1 MHRRGRNHAKPQH
14 QWTEYVR
21 RGGARYAATLGHPR
35 TIADDRHQIR
45 LRRRPVPRLHGSR
58 QRRSGAILPDRDQ
71 RRRRQEDYHHRRP
84 QRQGRSSL
92 AEGLDRRAG
101 AAMRLLPV
109 RPDHAGSGTAF
120 QEPEADQGRSGG
132 AYGRQSLPL
141 HDLFAHPEGDHA
153 RRVRNA
159 YRLQRGNR
167 AEGNM
172 NRHVK
177 ITAPGPADL
186 SRRSFM
192 VGSAAAG
199 LALGYSIVP
208 GMLGADQALAA
219 TSNFDPSVW
228 YSIAPDGMRTGTR
241 RKADMGEP
249 LASTMAQIIS
259 EELGSSWKDMRVQLA
274 SNDPKFNDPVLG
286 AQITGGSW
294 STMMNFDAMSRAGAA
309 GRMAWTEAAA
319 ATMGVPAS
327 ELIVRDSVIS
337 HPKSKKSMTFADV
350 VKSGKATKTFTPD
363 ELKAIKLKT
372 PDQYTMI
379 GVSVPQLDIPSKTNG
394 TAKYG
399 IDVMLPG
406 MVYGKVVT
414 PPVRYGAIVKAV
426 DDSEAKKV
434 PGFIKAVTLDDKT
447 GTTTGW
453 VVAVANTY
461 ANARKAADALKVTY
475 DGGPNAKLSSESLF
489 AEAKRLQ
496 ALDDSGQFF
505 VKDGD
510 TAAAFGTAA
519 KTMEA
524 EYTTNI
530 NIHAPMEPMNATA
543 QLQGDIW
550 HIYSGNQFATRSGA
564 IAAGAAGVDP
574 KFVVMHQMWLGGGFG
589 RRLGADL
596 MVPAV
601 QAAKA
606 GGKPVK
612 VIFSR
617 EDDMTMDF
625 SRPLTFQKIKAGLDA
640 DGKLIAM
647 NHDVVSAWP
656 TKRWGIPDFLSPSA
670 DKKGGLDAFTV
681 NGADFFY
688 SVPNHNVRAILNEMA
703 HNATPSGQ
711 LRSVAPGWTFW
722 AVESMVD
729 EIAHAVGKDP
739 AQYRIDMLD
748 GKGANAGGAQRLR
761 NTLLAAMGLSGY
773 GTRQLPKG
781 EGMGVACVSSQERA
795 TASWTACVAHVA
807 VAPSGEVKVKKLT
820 VATDVGTQVHPDNIR
835 AQVEGAALWGLSLA
849 MYEKA
854 TPKDGGIEQ
863 TNFDTYTPLRMSQV
877 PEVAITVIA
886 NGEKP
891 TGVGEPAV
899 TVVAPAIGNAIFNAC
914 GARVRSLPITAEA
927 VKGAMKA

>member
-1 MHRRGRNHAKPQH
+1 
-14 QWTEYVR
+14 
-21 RGGARYAATLGHPR
+21 
-35 TIADDRHQIR
+35 
-45 LRRRPVPRLHGSR
+45 
-58 QRRSGAILPDRDQ
+58 
-71 RRRRQEDYHHRRP
+71 
-84 QRQGRSSL
+84 
-92 AEGLDRRAG
+92 
-101 AAMRLLPV
+101 
-109 RPDHAGSGTAF
+109 
-120 QEPEADQGRSGG
+120 
-132 AYGRQSLPL
+132 
-141 HDLFAHPEGDHA
+141 
-153 RRVRNA
+153 
-159 YRLQRGNR
+159 
-167 AEGNM
+167 M
-172 NRHVK
+172 NTHVK
-177 ITAPGPADL
+177 ITQDTVARESADL
-186 SRRSFM
+186 SRRSFL

-199 LALGYSIVP
+199 LALGYSAVP
-208 GMLGADQALAA
+208 GLTGADQAFAA
-219 TSNFDPSVW
+219 AGNFDPSVW
-228 YSIAPDGMRTGTR
+228 YSIAPDGIVTVTCG
-241 RKADMGEP
+241 KADMGQHI
-249 LASTMAQIIS
+249 ASTMAQIIA

-274 SNDPKFNDPVLG
+274 SNDPKFSDPVLG
-286 AQITGGSW
+286 VQITGGSW

-309 GRMAWTEAAA
+309 GRMALAEVAA
-319 ATMGVPAS
+319 ATMGVPAG
-327 ELIVRDSVIS
+327 ELVVRESTIT
-337 HPKSKKSMTFADV
+337 HPKTKKSMTFADI

-406 MVYGKVVT
+406 MVYGKIVM
-414 PPVRYGAIVKAV
+414 PPVRYGATVKSV
-426 DDSEAKKV
+426 DDSAAKKV

-475 DGGPNAKLSSESLF
+475 DGGPNAKLSSQSLLD
-489 AEAKRLQ
+489 EAKRLQ
-496 ALDDSGQFF
+496 ALDDSGLFF

-510 TAAAFGTAA
+510 TAAAFGAAA
-519 KTMEA
+519 KVMEA
-524 EYTTNI
+524 EYTTSI

-550 HIYSGNQFATRSGA
+550 HVYTGNQFATRSGA

-589 RRLGADL
+589 RRLDAD
-596 MVPAV
+596 MTVPAV

-606 GGKPVK
+606 VGKPVK
-612 VIFSR
+612 VIYSR

-625 SRPLTFQKIKAGLDA
+625 SRPLTLQKIKAGLDA
-640 DGKLIAM
+640 DGRLIAL

-656 TKRWGIPDFLSPSA
+656 TKRWGIPDFLTPSV
-670 DKKGGLDAFTV
+670 DKKDGLDGFTV

-688 SVPNHNVRAILNEMA
+688 TVPNHNVRAILNEMA

-729 EIAHAVGKDP
+729 ELAHAVGKDP
-739 AQYRIDMLD
+739 AQYRIEMLD

-761 NTLLAAMGLSGY
+761 NTLLAAMGMAGY
-773 GTRQLPKG
+773 GTKQLPKG
-781 EGMGVACVSSQERA
+781 EGMGVSCVSSQERA

-849 MYEKA
+849 LYEKA
-854 TPKDGGIEQ
+854 TLKDGGIEQ
-863 TNFDTYTPLRMSQV
+863 TNFDTYTPLRMSQM
-877 PEVAITVIA
+877 PEVAISVIA
-886 NGEKP
+886 NGEKA

-899 TVVAPAIGNAIFNAC
+899 TVVAPALANAIFNAC

-927 VKGAMKA
+927 VKGAMKV

>member
-1 MHRRGRNHAKPQH
+1 
-14 QWTEYVR
+14 
-21 RGGARYAATLGHPR
+21 
-35 TIADDRHQIR
+35 
-45 LRRRPVPRLHGSR
+45 
-58 QRRSGAILPDRDQ
+58 
-71 RRRRQEDYHHRRP
+71 
-84 QRQGRSSL
+84 
-92 AEGLDRRAG
+92 
-101 AAMRLLPV
+101 
-109 RPDHAGSGTAF
+109 
-120 QEPEADQGRSGG
+120 
-132 AYGRQSLPL
+132 
-141 HDLFAHPEGDHA
+141 
-153 RRVRNA
+153 
-159 YRLQRGNR
+159 
-167 AEGNM
+167 M
-172 NRHVK
+172 NTHVK
-177 ITAPGPADL
+177 ITHNEPADL
-186 SRRSFM
+186 SRRSFL

-199 LALGYSIVP
+199 LALGYSSVP
-208 GMLGADQALAA
+208 GLLGADQAFAA
-219 TSNFDPSVW
+219 PGNFDPSVW
-228 YSIAPDGMRTGTR
+228 YSIGPDGLVTITCG
-241 RKADMGEP
+241 KADMGQHI
-249 LASTMAQIIS
+249 ASTMAQIVS
-259 EELGSSWKDMRVQLA
+259 EELGSNWKDMRVQLA

-309 GRMAWTEAAA
+309 GRMALTEAAA
-319 ATMGVPAS
+319 TAMGVPAG
-327 ELIVRDSVIS
+327 ELTVKDSVIS
-337 HPKSKKSMTFADV
+337 HAKSKKSMTFADV

-372 PDQYTMI
+372 PDQYVMI
-379 GVSVPQLDIPSKTNG
+379 GQSVPQLDIPSKTNG
-394 TAKYG
+394 SAKFG

-406 MVYGKVVT
+406 MVYGKIVM
-414 PPVRYGAIVKAV
+414 PPVRYGATVKSV
-426 DDSEAKKV
+426 DDSAAKKV

-461 ANARKAADALKVTY
+461 ANAKKAADALKVTY
-475 DGGPNAKLSSESLF
+475 DNGPNAKLSSQSLLD
-489 AEAKRLQ
+489 EAKRLQ
-496 ALDDSGQFF
+496 ALDDSGLFF

-510 TAAAFGTAA
+510 TAAALGSAA
-519 KTMEA
+519 KVLEA
-524 EYTTNI
+524 EYTTSI
-530 NIHAPMEPMNATA
+530 NIHAPLEPMNATA
-543 QLQGDIW
+543 ELKGDIW

-589 RRLGADL
+589 RRLDADM

-606 GGKPVK
+606 VGKPVK
-612 VIFSR
+612 VIYSR

-640 DGKLIAM
+640 DGKLIAL

-656 TKRWGIPDFLSPSA
+656 TKRWGIPDFLSPSV
-670 DKKGGLDAFTV
+670 DKKGALDAFTV

-722 AVESMVD
+722 AVESMID
-729 EIAHAVGKDP
+729 ELANAAGKDP
-739 AQYRIDMLD
+739 AQFRIALLD
-748 GKGANAGGAQRLR
+748 GKGKNDGGAQRLR
-761 NTLLAAMGLSGY
+761 NTLLAAMGMAGY
-773 GTRQLPKG
+773 GTKVLPKG

-854 TPKDGGIEQ
+854 TLKDGGIEQ

-877 PEVAITVIA
+877 PEVAVSVIA
-886 NGEKP
+886 NGEKA

-899 TVVAPAIGNAIFNAC
+899 TVVAPALGNAIFNAC

-927 VKGAMKA
+927 VKANMKA

>member
-1 MHRRGRNHAKPQH
+1 
-14 QWTEYVR
+14 
-21 RGGARYAATLGHPR
+21 
-35 TIADDRHQIR
+35 
-45 LRRRPVPRLHGSR
+45 
-58 QRRSGAILPDRDQ
+58 
-71 RRRRQEDYHHRRP
+71 
-84 QRQGRSSL
+84 
-92 AEGLDRRAG
+92 
-101 AAMRLLPV
+101 
-109 RPDHAGSGTAF
+109 
-120 QEPEADQGRSGG
+120 
-132 AYGRQSLPL
+132 
-141 HDLFAHPEGDHA
+141 
-153 RRVRNA
+153 
-159 YRLQRGNR
+159 
-167 AEGNM
+167 M
-172 NRHVK
+172 NTHVK
-177 ITAPGPADL
+177 ITKNNVLGEPADL
-186 SRRSFM
+186 SRRSFL

-199 LALGYSIVP
+199 LALGYSAVP
-208 GMLGADQALAA
+208 GLLGADQAFAA
-219 TSNFDPSVW
+219 AGNFDPSVW
-228 YSIAPDGMRTGTR
+228 YSIAPDGLVTITCG
-241 RKADMGEP
+241 KADMGQHI
-249 LASTMAQIIS
+249 ASTMAQIIC
-259 EELGSSWKDMRVQLA
+259 EELGSNWKDMRVQLA

-309 GRMAWTEAAA
+309 GRMALTEAAA
-319 ATMGVPAS
+319 ASMGVPAS
-327 ELIVRDSVIS
+327 ELTVKDSVIS
-337 HPKSKKSMTFADV
+337 HAKSKKSMTFADI

-394 TAKYG
+394 TAKFG

-406 MVYGKVVT
+406 MVYGRVVT
-414 PPVRYGAIVKAV
+414 PPVRYGATVKSV
-426 DDSEAKKV
+426 DDSAAKKV

-447 GTTTGW
+447 GSTTGW

-461 ANARKAADALKVTY
+461 ANAAKAADALKITY
-475 DGGPNAKLSSESLF
+475 DGGPNAKLSSQSLLD
-489 AEAKRLQ
+489 EAKRLQ

-519 KTMEA
+519 KVIEA
-524 EYTTNI
+524 EYTTSI
-530 NIHAPMEPMNATA
+530 NIHAPLEPMNATA
-543 QLQGDIW
+543 ELKGDIW

-589 RRLGADL
+589 RRLDADM

-606 GGKPVK
+606 VGKPVK
-612 VIFSR
+612 VIYSR
-617 EDDMTMDF
+617 ENDMTMDY
-625 SRPLTFQKIKAGLDA
+625 SRPLTFQKVKAGVDA
-640 DGKLIAM
+640 DGKLIAL

-656 TKRWGIPDFLSPSA
+656 TQRWGIPDFLSPSV
-670 DKKGGLDAFTV
+670 DKKGPLDAFTV

-688 SVPNHNVRAILNEMA
+688 SVPNHNVRAIKNEMA

-722 AVESMVD
+722 AVESMID
-729 EIAHAVGKDP
+729 ELAHAAGKDP
-739 AQYRIDMLD
+739 AQYRIALLD
-748 GKGANAGGAQRLR
+748 GKGKNDGGAQRLR
-761 NTLLAAMGLSGY
+761 NTLLAAMGMAGY
-773 GTRQLPKG
+773 GTKQLPKG
-781 EGMGVACVSSQERA
+781 EGMGIACVSSQERA

-854 TPKDGGIEQ
+854 TLKNGGIEQ

-877 PEVAITVIA
+877 PEVAVSVIA
-886 NGEKP
+886 NGEKA

-899 TVVAPAIGNAIFNAC
+899 TVVAPALGNAIFNAC